1 MVLSKA
7 ASENDLSVHST
18 FASRYVRVS
27 LPRFKMPENSIPKD
41 AAYQIIND
49 ELMLDGNPRLNL
61 ASFVTTWMEPECDK
75 LIMDSI
81 NKNYV
86 DMDEYPVTTELQ
98 NRCVNMIAN
107 LFNAPLG
114 EGEAAVGVG
123 TVGSSE
129 AIMLAGLAFKRK
141 WQKGMKA
148 QGKPYDKPNIVTGA
162 NVQVCWE
169 KFARY
174 FEVELKEVK
183 LEDGYY
189 VMDPEKAVE
198 MVDENTICVAA
209 ILGSTLNGEFEDV
222 KRLNDLL
229 VEKNKET
236 GWDTPIH
243 VDAASGGFI
252 APFLCPDLE
261 WDFRLPL
268 VKSINVSGHK
278 YGLVYA
284 GIGWVI
290 WRSKEDLPE
299 ELIFHINY
307 LGADQPTF
315 TLNFSKGSSQ
325 VIAQYYQLIRLGYEG
340 YKNVMENCQEN
351 ARVLREGLEK
361 TERFNIV
368 SKEIGVPLVAFSLK
382 DNSRHNEFEISDHL
396 RRFGWIVPAYTMPP
410 NAEHVTLL
418 RVVIR
423 EDFSRTLAERLVND
437 IQKVLHE
444 LDMLPARV
452 SAKLALAEE
461 SEREVHKKS
470 AMEVQLEIT
479 NVWKKFVAEKKKT
492 KNLVGS
498 DSVEVSDRIDELT
511 CYFCILERA
520 KTHGLFFSF
529 LHFHSSETYRF
540 FDLPFCAP
548 AHVTEKK
555 EALGEV
561 LNGDRLVS
569 APYKLDFMYDK
580 DSEIV
585 CKKKLS
591 KEEVSQFCSAV
602 AKDYYF
608 QMYYDDLPIWGFLG
622 KVDKDAK
629 ADPSEYKYYL
639 FKHLHFE
646 IFYNNDRV
654 VEINAQTDPNSLV
667 DITEDKEV
675 DADFMYSVKWKET
688 TTPFE
693 KRMEK
698 YSQSSSLPHHLEIH
712 WFSIINSCVTVL
724 LLTGFLATILMRVLK
739 NDFVKYAHD
748 EEAADDQEETGWK
761 YIHGDVFRYLKY
773 KSLLAAALGSGTQLF
788 TLTIFIFILSL
799 VGVFYPYNRG
809 ALFTALVVI
818 YALTSGIAG
827 YTASSFY

>member
-7 ASENDLSVHST
+7 SSQSDVSIHST
-18 FASRYVRVS
+18 FASRYVRNS
-27 LPRFKMPENSIPKD
+27 LPRFKVPENSIPKE

-98 NRCVNMIAN
+98 NRCVNMIAH

-114 EGEAAVGVG
+114 DGEAAIGVG

-141 WQKGMKA
+141 WQNKMKA
-148 QGKPYDKPNIVTGA
+148 LGKPCDKPNIVTGA

-183 LEDGYY
+183 LRDGYY
-189 VMDPEKAVE
+189 VMDPKKAVE

-222 KRLNDLL
+222 KTLNDLL
-229 VEKNKET
+229 VKKNQET

-252 APFLCPDLE
+252 APFLYPELE

-290 WRSKEDLPE
+290 WRNKEDLPE

-340 YKNVMENCQEN
+340 YKNIMENCQEN
-351 ARVLREGLEK
+351 AMVLKAGLEK
-361 TERFNIV
+361 TGRFNIV
-368 SKEIGVPLVAFSLK
+368 SKDNGVPLVAFSLK
-382 DNSRHNEFEISDHL
+382 DSSRHTEFEVSDML

-410 NAEHVTLL
+410 DAQHVTVL

-423 EDFSRTLAERLVND
+423 EDFSRTLAERLVID
-437 IQKVLHE
+437 IDKVLRD
-444 LDMLPARV
+444 LDTLPARV
-452 SAKLALAEE
+452 TEKVAATEE
-461 SEREVHKKS
+461 QAQNGGVVKKS
-470 AMEVQLEIT
+470 DIEVQREIT
-479 NVWKKFVAEKKKT
+479 TAWMKFVADKKKT
-492 KNLVGS
+492 
-498 DSVEVSDRIDELT
+498 
-511 CYFCILERA
+511 
-520 KTHGLFFSF
+520 
-529 LHFHSSETYRF
+529 
-540 FDLPFCAP
+540 
-548 AHVTEKK
+548 
-555 EALGEV
+555 
-561 LNGDRLVS
+561 NG
-569 APYKLDFMYDK
+569 
-580 DSEIV
+580 V
-585 CKKKLS
+585 C
-591 KEEVSQFCSAV
+591 
-602 AKDYYF
+602 
-608 QMYYDDLPIWGFLG
+608 
-622 KVDKDAK
+622 
-629 ADPSEYKYYL
+629 
-639 FKHLHFE
+639 
-646 IFYNNDRV
+646 
-654 VEINAQTDPNSLV
+654 
-667 DITEDKEV
+667 
-675 DADFMYSVKWKET
+675 
-688 TTPFE
+688 
-693 KRMEK
+693 
-698 YSQSSSLPHHLEIH
+698 
-712 WFSIINSCVTVL
+712 
-724 LLTGFLATILMRVLK
+724 
-739 NDFVKYAHD
+739 
-748 EEAADDQEETGWK
+748 
-761 YIHGDVFRYLKY
+761 
-773 KSLLAAALGSGTQLF
+773 
-788 TLTIFIFILSL
+788 
-799 VGVFYPYNRG
+799 
-809 ALFTALVVI
+809 
-818 YALTSGIAG
+818 
-827 YTASSFY
+827 